1 MKHSLEFLQTKE
13 LLSYLTSKRKTQLS
27 FIGILMIFGSFAEVA
42 SIGLVIPFLGALTTP
57 EALYQS
63 QFFSPIIDYFEIN
76 SPDQLLLPFTIFF
89 IIAVISSGIIRG
101 FLIYVTIRFS
111 HDVGHDLGMNVYQRT
126 LYQSYSY
133 HANQNSSE
141 LINGVVLK
149 VNTITGGVI
158 QPLLVIS
165 SSILL
170 MAGIVAALMFVDVVT
185 SISAFCLFGL
195 LYLVVI
201 KLTHKQLRHNSG
213 NVAHYSTQ
221 LIKSLQEGLGGI
233 RDVLIDGSQDFFCKI
248 YKDSDIPLRK
258 ALGDNTFIASSPRFI
273 MEALG
278 MTLIAILA
286 YSLTL
291 TSRGFEYV
299 IPTLGALALGAQRL
313 LPSMQQSYDAYSKL
327 KGSQASLTDLLKILN
342 QKLPSFVGQPPEEQM
357 PFEKAIELQNLGF
370 QYSIDTPMIFKNINL
385 KITKGSTVGFIG
397 ETGCGK
403 TTLLDIIMGLLYPT
417 EGEILI
423 DNKIIDESNRRPWQS
438 NIAHVPQNVYLSDS
452 SITDNIAFGISKDEI
467 DYEKIK
473 SVAKQAQISEIIESL
488 KDGYETFVGEQ
499 GIKLS
504 GGQRQ
509 RIGIARALYRDA
521 NVLIFDE
528 ATSSLDTVTEKF
540 VMDSIGSLGKNLTIL
555 IIAHR
560 LTTLKQ
566 CDYVVE
572 VVSKSKLV
580 KKNPLEVI
588 KNEKNDIF

>member
-1 MKHSLEFLQTKE
+1 
-13 LLSYLTSKRKTQLS
+13 
-27 FIGILMIFGSFAEVA
+27 
-42 SIGLVIPFLGALTTP
+42 
-57 EALYQS
+57 
-63 QFFSPIIDYFEIN
+63 
-76 SPDQLLLPFTIFF
+76 
-89 IIAVISSGIIRG
+89 
-101 FLIYVTIRFS
+101 
-111 HDVGHDLGMNVYQRT
+111 
-126 LYQSYSY
+126 
-133 HANQNSSE
+133 
-141 LINGVVLK
+141 
-149 VNTITGGVI
+149 
-158 QPLLVIS
+158 
-165 SSILL
+165 
-170 MAGIVAALMFVDVVT
+170 
-185 SISAFCLFGL
+185 
-195 LYLVVI
+195 
-201 KLTHKQLRHNSG
+201 
-213 NVAHYSTQ
+213 
-221 LIKSLQEGLGGI
+221 
-233 RDVLIDGSQDFFCKI
+233 
-248 YKDSDIPLRK
+248 
-258 ALGDNTFIASSPRFI
+258 
-273 MEALG
+273 
-278 MTLIAILA
+278 
-286 YSLTL
+286 
-291 TSRGFEYV
+291 
-299 IPTLGALALGAQRL
+299 
-313 LPSMQQSYDAYSKL
+313 
-327 KGSQASLTDLLKILN
+327 
-342 QKLPSFVGQPPEEQM
+342 M

-423 DNKIIDESNRRPWQS
+423 DNKIIDETNRRPWQS

-488 KDGYETFVGEQ
+488 KDGYDTFVGEQ